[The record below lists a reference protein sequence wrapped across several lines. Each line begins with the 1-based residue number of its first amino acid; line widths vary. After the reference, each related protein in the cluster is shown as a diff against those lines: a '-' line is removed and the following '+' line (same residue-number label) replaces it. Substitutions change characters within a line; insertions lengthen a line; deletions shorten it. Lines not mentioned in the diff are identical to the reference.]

1 MAKIR
6 WEIVKVTKI
15 GNSYGIILN
24 RKMMD
29 HLQLKDSRKLS
40 VVFRDNTIEL
50 KKASKVIPVNLDRS
64 TWEKQIDEAIKESG
78 EPEESIW
85 PDYMS
90 EEADKDWTW

>member
-1 MAKIR
+1 MAGIR
-6 WEIVKVTKI
+6 WEIVNVTRI
-15 GNSYGIILN
+15 GNSYGLILN

-40 VVFRDNTIEL
+40 VIFRDGSIEI

-64 TWEKQIDEAIKESG
+64 TWGKQFAQSIKQHGAPEKSV
-78 EPEESIW
+78 W